1 MNKKELVGKIAEHM
15 DTTQSEASRFVD
27 AFVASITEELKKGDK
42 SSVSLPGFGQFVAKH
57 RPAREIRNPAT
68 NKMMMTKAKTTTQFK
83 PSAAMKDL

>member
-1 MNKKELVGKIAEHM
+1 MNKKELAGKIADKM
-15 DTTQSEASRFVD
+15 DITQAEGVRFLD
-27 AFVASITEELKKGDK
+27 AFTGCVTDALKSDEN
-42 SSVSLPGFGQFVAKH
+42 VSLPGFGQFIAKH